1 MYEQVAWRYV
11 RGLER
16 LAANGGDVGQ
26 VASVASFFVSRID
39 NLIEKQVD
47 YVVLEQLGYSST
59 YRYLL
64 PAIQNNSDKFEV
76 IQKLAEPDTYLL
88 RLIKP

>member
-1 MYEQVAWRYV
+1 MFYLYSNTHTINYKYTE
-11 RGLER
+11 E
-16 LAANGGDVGQ
+16 GQ
-26 VASVASFFVSRID
+26 ELID

-64 PAIQNNSDKFEV
+64 PAIQNNPDKFEV
-76 IQKLAEPDTYLL
+76 IQKIGGPDTYLL